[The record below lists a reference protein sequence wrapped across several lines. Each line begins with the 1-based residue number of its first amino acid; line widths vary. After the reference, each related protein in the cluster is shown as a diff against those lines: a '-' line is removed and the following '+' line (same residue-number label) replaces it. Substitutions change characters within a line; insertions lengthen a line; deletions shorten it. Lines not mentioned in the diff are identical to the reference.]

1 MGSEMCIRDSYY
13 ADKTCLNILKIL
25 ILSVTFILL
34 AVTVYFLSFIPIVMI
49 LLCIIFLAAGFFTA
63 IIYLPIYFKNLN
75 YYVSNDRII
84 KESGF
89 YFKKKQIIRID
100 KIQFT
105 TSVSTPFSKLTGL
118 NFIVLYAYGGMMT
131 VMFLSDHDFAEFNYN
146 LKV

>member
-1 MGSEMCIRDSYY
+1 MKHYY

-34 AVTVYFLSFIPIVMI
+34 AVTVYFLSFIPIIMI
-49 LLCIIFLAAGFFTA
+49 PLSIIFFGTGFFMA
-63 IIYLPIYFKNLN
+63 MIYLPVYFRNLN
-75 YYVSNDRII
+75 YYVSEDKII

-89 YFKKKQIIRID
+89 YFRKKQIIRIN

-105 TSVSTPFSKLTGL
+105 TAVSTPFSKLTGL

-131 VMFLSDHDFAEFNYN
+131 VMFLSDHDFAELSYN

>member
-1 MGSEMCIRDSYY
+1 MKHYY

-25 ILSVTFILL
+25 ILSITFILL
-34 AVTVYFLSFIPIVMI
+34 AVTVYFLSFIPIIMI
-49 LLCIIFLAAGFFTA
+49 PLCIIFFGSGFFIA
-63 IIYLPIYFKNLN
+63 MIYLPVYFRNLN
-75 YYVSNDRII
+75 YYVSEDKII

-89 YFKKKQIIRID
+89 YFRKKQIIRIN

-105 TSVSTPFSKLTGL
+105 TAVSTPFSKLTGL

-131 VMFLSDHDFAEFNYN
+131 VMFLSDRDFAELNYN

>member
-1 MGSEMCIRDSYY
+1 MKHYY

-25 ILSVTFILL
+25 ILSLTFILL
-34 AVTVYFLSFIPIVMI
+34 VVTVYFLSFIPIIMI
-49 LLCIIFLAAGFFTA
+49 PLCIIFFGAGFFMA
-63 IIYLPIYFKNLN
+63 MVYLPVYFRNLN
-75 YYVSNDRII
+75 YYVSEDKII

-89 YFKKKQIIRID
+89 YFRKKQIIRIN

-105 TSVSTPFSKLTGL
+105 TAVSTPFSKLTGL

-131 VMFLSDHDFAEFNYN
+131 VMFLSDRDFAELNYN

>member
-1 MGSEMCIRDSYY
+1 MKHYY
-13 ADKTCLNILKIL
+13 ADKTCLNILK

>member
-1 MGSEMCIRDSYY
+1 MKHYY

-105 TSVSTPFSKLTGL
+105 TSVSTHFSKLTGL

>member
-1 MGSEMCIRDSYY
+1 MKHYY

-25 ILSVTFILL
+25 ILYVTFILL

>member
-1 MGSEMCIRDSYY
+1 MKHYY

-25 ILSVTFILL
+25 ILSVTFIPL

>member
-1 MGSEMCIRDSYY
+1 MKHYY

-63 IIYLPIYFKNLN
+63 IIYLPIYFKNLK

>member
-1 MGSEMCIRDSYY
+1 MKHYY

-89 YFKKKQIIRID
+89 YFKKKQNNRID

>member
-1 MGSEMCIRDSYY
+1 MKHYY

-84 KESGF
+84 KKSGF

>member
-1 MGSEMCIRDSYY
+1 MKHYY

-89 YFKKKQIIRID
+89 YFKKKQII
-100 KIQFT
+100 
-105 TSVSTPFSKLTGL
+105 
-118 NFIVLYAYGGMMT
+118 LY
-131 VMFLSDHDFAEFNYN
+131 
-146 LKV
+146 

>member
-1 MGSEMCIRDSYY
+1 MKHYY

-84 KESGF
+84 KESEF

>member
-1 MGSEMCIRDSYY
+1 MKHYY

-118 NFIVLYAYGGMMT
+118 NFIVLYAYGGM
-131 VMFLSDHDFAEFNYN
+131 N

>member
-1 MGSEMCIRDSYY
+1 MKHYY

-49 LLCIIFLAAGFFTA
+49 LVCIIFLAAGFFTA

>member
-1 MGSEMCIRDSYY
+1 MKHYY
-13 ADKTCLNILKIL
+13 ADKTCLNILKIF

-49 LLCIIFLAAGFFTA
+49 LLCIIFFSAGFFTA
-63 IIYLPIYFKNLN
+63 IIYLPVYFKNLN
-75 YYVSNDRII
+75 YYVSNDKII

-89 YFKKKQIIRID
+89 YFRKKQIIRIN

-131 VMFLSDHDFAEFNYN
+131 IMFLSDRDFAELNYN
-146 LKV
+146 LKI

>member
-1 MGSEMCIRDSYY
+1 MKHYY

-49 LLCIIFLAAGFFTA
+49 LLCIIFLDAGFFTA

-131 VMFLSDHDFAEFNYN
+131 VMFLSDHYFAEFNYN

>member
-1 MGSEMCIRDSYY
+1 
-13 ADKTCLNILKIL
+13 
-25 ILSVTFILL
+25 
-34 AVTVYFLSFIPIVMI
+34 MI

-131 VMFLSDHDFAEFNYN
+131 VMFLSDHDFAVFNYN

>member
-1 MGSEMCIRDSYY
+1 MKHYY

-25 ILSVTFILL
+25 ILSITFILL
-34 AVTVYFLSFIPIVMI
+34 AVTVYFLSFIPIIMI
-49 LLCIIFLAAGFFTA
+49 PLCIIFFGTGFFIA
-63 IIYLPIYFKNLN
+63 MIYLPVYFRNLN
-75 YYVSNDRII
+75 YYVSEDKII

-89 YFKKKQIIRID
+89 YFRKKQIIRIN

-105 TSVSTPFSKLTGL
+105 TAVSTPFSKLTGL

-131 VMFLSDHDFAEFNYN
+131 VMFLSDRDFAELNYN

>member
-1 MGSEMCIRDSYY
+1 MKHYY

-49 LLCIIFLAAGFFTA
+49 LLCIIFLAVGFFTA

>member
-1 MGSEMCIRDSYY
+1 MKHYY

-34 AVTVYFLSFIPIVMI
+34 AVTIYFLSFIPIVMI

>member
-1 MGSEMCIRDSYY
+1 MKHYY

-34 AVTVYFLSFIPIVMI
+34 TVTVYFLSFIPIVMI

>member
-1 MGSEMCIRDSYY
+1 MKHYY

-34 AVTVYFLSFIPIVMI
+34 AVTVYFLSFITIVMI

-63 IIYLPIYFKNLN
+63 IIFLPIYFKNLN

>member
-1 MGSEMCIRDSYY
+1 MKHYY

-49 LLCIIFLAAGFFTA
+49 LLWIIFLAAGFFTA

>member
-1 MGSEMCIRDSYY
+1 MKHYY

-131 VMFLSDHDFAEFNYN
+131 VMFLSDHEYAE
-146 LKV
+146 

>member
-1 MGSEMCIRDSYY
+1 MKHYY
-13 ADKTCLNILKIL
+13 ADKTCLN
-25 ILSVTFILL
+25 ILL

>member
-1 MGSEMCIRDSYY
+1 MFQTIELLKK
-13 ADKTCLNILKIL
+13 AD
-25 ILSVTFILL
+25 FI
-34 AVTVYFLSFIPIVMI
+34 S
-49 LLCIIFLAAGFFTA
+49 
-63 IIYLPIYFKNLN
+63 
-75 YYVSNDRII
+75 
-84 KESGF
+84 
-89 YFKKKQIIRID
+89 KKKQIIRID

>member
-1 MGSEMCIRDSYY
+1 MKHYY

-34 AVTVYFLSFIPIVMI
+34 TVTVYFLSFIPIVMI

-89 YFKKKQIIRID
+89 YFKKNQIIRID

>member
-1 MGSEMCIRDSYY
+1 MKHYY

-34 AVTVYFLSFIPIVMI
+34 AVTVYFLSFIPIIMI
-49 LLCIIFLAAGFFTA
+49 PLCIIFFGTGFFTA
-63 IIYLPIYFKNLN
+63 MIYLPVYFRNLN
-75 YYVSNDRII
+75 YYVSEDKII

-89 YFKKKQIIRID
+89 YFRKKQIIRIN

-105 TSVSTPFSKLTGL
+105 TAVSTPFSKLTGL

-131 VMFLSDHDFAEFNYN
+131 VMFLSDRVFAELNYN

>member
-1 MGSEMCIRDSYY
+1 MKHYY

-34 AVTVYFLSFIPIVMI
+34 AVTVYFLYFIPIVMI

>member
-1 MGSEMCIRDSYY
+1 MKHYY

-49 LLCIIFLAAGFFTA
+49 LLCIIFLGGRFF
-63 IIYLPIYFKNLN
+63 YSNNLSPIYFKTL
-75 YYVSNDRII
+75 II
-84 KESGF
+84 MFQTIELL
-89 YFKKKQIIRID
+89 KKADFISKKANNRID

>member
-1 MGSEMCIRDSYY
+1 MKHYY

-25 ILSVTFILL
+25 ILSITFILL
-34 AVTVYFLSFIPIVMI
+34 VVTVYFLSFIPIIMI
-49 LLCIIFLAAGFFTA
+49 PLCIIFFGTGFFIA
-63 IIYLPIYFKNLN
+63 MIYLPVYFRNLN
-75 YYVSNDRII
+75 YYVSEDKII

-89 YFKKKQIIRID
+89 YFRKKQIIRIN

-105 TSVSTPFSKLTGL
+105 TAVSTPFSKLTGL

-131 VMFLSDHDFAEFNYN
+131 VMFLSDRDFAELNYN

>member
-1 MGSEMCIRDSYY
+1 MKHYY

-131 VMFLSDHDFAEFNYN
+131 VMFLGDHDFAEFNYN

>member
-1 MGSEMCIRDSYY
+1 MKHYY

-118 NFIVLYAYGGMMT
+118 NFIVLYAYGGMPEDNI
-131 VMFLSDHDFAEFNYN
+131 FSRPR
-146 LKV
+146 

>member
-1 MGSEMCIRDSYY
+1 MKHYY

-131 VMFLSDHDFAEFNYN
+131 VMFLSDHDFVEFNYN

>member
-1 MGSEMCIRDSYY
+1 MKHYY

-105 TSVSTPFSKLTGL
+105 TSVSTPFSKLTGF

>member
-1 MGSEMCIRDSYY
+1 MKHYY

-25 ILSVTFILL
+25 ILSLTFILL
-34 AVTVYFLSFIPIVMI
+34 VVTVYFLSFIPIIMI
-49 LLCIIFLAAGFFTA
+49 PLCIIFFCTGFFMA
-63 IIYLPIYFKNLN
+63 MIYLPVYFRNLN
-75 YYVSNDRII
+75 YYVSEDKII

-89 YFKKKQIIRID
+89 YFRKKQIIRIN

-105 TSVSTPFSKLTGL
+105 TAVSTPFSKLTGL

-131 VMFLSDHDFAEFNYN
+131 VMFLSDRDFAELSYN

>member
-1 MGSEMCIRDSYY
+1 MKHYY

-34 AVTVYFLSFIPIVMI
+34 AVTVYFLSFIQIVMI